1 MPTLLDYKVHADN
14 GSMLNT
20 PPTFAIYM
28 AGLVF
33 KWLKEQGGVAAIEA
47 QNIAKAECLYAAI
60 DNSQDF
66 YRNPVR
72 VADRSRMNVPFTLA
86 DAKLDSVFLKES
98 LAAGLSSL
106 KGHKSVG
113 GMRASIYNPM
123 PLAGVEALVDFM
135 RAFAARHA

>member
-1 MPTLLDYKVHADN
+1 
-14 GSMLNT
+14 
-20 PPTFAIYM
+20 M
-28 AGLVF
+28 AGLIF
-33 KWLKEQGGVAAIEA
+33 KWLKAQGGVASIEK
-47 QNIAKAECLYAAI
+47 QNVAKATCLYGAI
-60 DNSQDF
+60 DSSDGF

-72 VADRSRMNVPFTLA
+72 VTDRSRMNVPFTLQ
-86 DAKLDSVFLKES
+86 DEKLDSLFLKES

-135 RAFAARHA
+135 RGFAARNG